1 MAKNDE
7 IKEKKKPNKIKKIL
21 FGLFLL
27 IALFFLYI
35 RFIGTYGFNVNEYAV
50 YSDTLPQNFNG
61 FKIIQLSDIHYGS
74 MSKDK
79 LQKIV
84 DDVNNNKPDIVV
96 FTGDLYDEYSNL
108 TETNKADLKEVLN
121 KIEAKLGKYA
131 VSGNHDY
138 SFDGYE
144 QLIEDAGFTYLN
156 STSKIIYNNG
166 DLPIEIVGYPS
177 YIKDTP
183 NYDYQVSDYYKIGLI
198 HEPDAIDSILDK
210 NFDLVLAGHSHGG
223 QVRLPFIGALYTPPG
238 SKKYYNEYYKVNNT
252 NLYVSYGLGTVMLPF
267 RYFDRPSYNLFRLYS
282 NIN

>member
-1 MAKNDE
+1 MEEKEE
-7 IKEKKKPNKIKKIL
+7 IKEEKKTSKFKK
-21 FGLFLL
+21 GLFILLL
-27 IALFFLYI
+27 IIGLFFLYI
-35 RFIGTYGFNVNEYAV
+35 RFVGTYGFDVKEYAV
-50 YSDTLPQNFNG
+50 YSDSLPASFNG
-61 FKIIQLSDIHYGS
+61 FKVIQLSDIHYGS
-74 MSKDK
+74 MGKEK
-79 LQKIV
+79 LEKIIE
-84 DDVNNNKPDIVV
+84 DVNNNKPDIVV

-108 TETNKADLKEVLN
+108 TDTNKTDLIEVLN
-121 KIEAKLGKYA
+121 KIEVKVGKYA

-156 STSKIIYNNG
+156 STSKIIYDDGNT
-166 DLPIEIVGYPS
+166 PIEIVGYPS